1 MRTTYTTIYHNLNV
15 LTHISAWCR
24 SCSHKLCL
32 IISRSHDQKVTYI
45 YVSYC
50 ICGHSRLSDKPFK
63 LCLYFIVS
71 GLELI
76 LDLAGDNRKYH
87 FLECLCTEEKAQNL
101 FLTGYNRQD
110 YMMRKNIITHRYIY
124 RAK

>member
-1 MRTTYTTIYHNLNV
+1 MRTTYTTIYYNPNV
-15 LTHISAWCR
+15 LTHMTHLTQA
-24 SCSHKLCL
+24 LGVGL
-32 IISRSHDQKVTYI
+32 DQKVTYI